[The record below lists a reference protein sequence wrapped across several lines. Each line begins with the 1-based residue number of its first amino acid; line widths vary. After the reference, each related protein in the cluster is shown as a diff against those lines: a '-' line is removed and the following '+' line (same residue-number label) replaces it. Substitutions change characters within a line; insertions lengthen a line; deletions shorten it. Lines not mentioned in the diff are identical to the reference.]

1 MKMNIQDAVV
11 LVTGANRGLGLA
23 FAKEALARGA
33 RKVYAGA
40 RDPDSVT
47 LPGVIPVRLDVT
59 KPDEVAAAA
68 SQLGDVSLLINNAG
82 IGELGSLLHPD
93 AIDALQRHMNTNV
106 VGVLRMAQAF
116 TPVLAAQGGGAMINV
131 LSIVSWFNSG
141 FLPTYA
147 ISKSAA
153 WSLTNGLRNELRAQ
167 GTQVL
172 GLHMGFV
179 DTDLVRD
186 IQAPKT
192 PPELIVT
199 RTLDALAAGRSEV
212 LGDDVAR
219 QIKQGLSADDAFY
232 LQPPA

>member
-1 MKMNIQDAVV
+1 
-11 LVTGANRGLGLA
+11 
-23 FAKEALARGA
+23 
-33 RKVYAGA
+33 
-40 RDPDSVT
+40 
-47 LPGVIPVRLDVT
+47 
-59 KPDEVAAAA
+59 
-68 SQLGDVSLLINNAG
+68 
-82 IGELGSLLHPD
+82 
-93 AIDALQRHMNTNV
+93 
-106 VGVLRMAQAF
+106 
-116 TPVLAAQGGGAMINV
+116 MINV

>member
-1 MKMNIQDAVV
+1 MNIQDAVV

>member
-1 MKMNIQDAVV
+1 MNIQDAVV

-68 SQLGDVSLLINNAG
+68 HQLRDVSLLVNNAG
-82 IGELGSLLHPD
+82 IGELGSLLQPD
-93 AIDALQRHMNTNV
+93 AIEALQRHMNTNV

-116 TPVLAAQGGGAMINV
+116 APVLAAQGGGAMINV

>member
-1 MKMNIQDAVV
+1 MNIQDAVV

-68 SQLGDVSLLINNAG
+68 HQLRDVSLLVNNAG

-93 AIDALQRHMNTNV
+93 AIEALQRHMNTNV

-116 TPVLAAQGGGAMINV
+116 APVLAAQGGGAMINV

>member
-1 MKMNIQDAVV
+1 MNIQDAVV

-33 RKVYAGA
+33 RKVYGGA
-40 RDPDSVT
+40 RDPESVT

-59 KPDEVAAAA
+59 KPDEVAAA
-68 SQLGDVSLLINNAG
+68 SELRDVSLLVNNAG

-116 TPVLAAQGGGAMINV
+116 APVLAAQGGGAMINV

-219 QIKQGLSADDAFY
+219 QIKQGLSEDNAFY
-232 LQPPA
+232 LQPPP